1 MRNGDGA
8 FLKMPRPHFV
18 QTMCYIALDN
28 FLDIMDNER
37 KGTQI
42 SRVEH
47 IYKVIGSYPWFEA
60 LYQINK
66 AFAVKVKVS
75 R

>member
-1 MRNGDGA
+1 MAVFYR
-8 FLKMPRPHFV
+8 
-18 QTMCYIALDN
+18 
-28 FLDIMDNER
+28 
-37 KGTQI
+37 I